1 MMDIVHEDVKQR
13 KVGSLCPPNKRFAN
27 ILVLLPLLERHAA
40 VRLEPC
46 WQDTRVQPNL
56 GGDVECE
63 LDNARLGIQA
73 EAHTINAGD
82 ADEEVG
88 QAGGK
93 SLVLDESLLFA
104 LNQSRKE
111 EDSFLDDPLI
121 VRSRGDLADGDV
133 DLLERAVLD
142 AWVWKRSAALV
153 A

>member
-1 MMDIVHEDVKQR
+1 MMDIIHQDIKQR
-13 KVGSLCPPNKRFAN
+13 KVGSLRPPDKCFAI

-46 WQDTRVQPNL
+46 WQDTRVQPDL
-56 GGDVECE
+56 GGDVECK

-73 EAHTINAGD
+73 EAHTVNAGD
-82 ADEEVG
+82 ADEEIG

-93 SLVLDESLLFA
+93 GLVLDESLLFA

-121 VRSRGDLADGDV
+121 VRSRGDLADGDI

-142 AWVWKRSAALV
+142 AWVRKRSAALV